1 MTANRAQC
9 DSCHLI
15 QPDMKI
21 IKMGLNI
28 LVCSKCYHWVRSS
41 IARRRKI
48 PKWIRPCE
56 SYSHADLT
64 QLRQE
69 HATQNRQHRMLY
81 HAISRHYS
89 GPLNDQEWKQAL
101 SRLNLGQ
108 SNFRRSR
115 ISIPSELIES
125 KMTQLNRA
133 GVLSIPEDASI
144 RAHIVLLSEGHF
156 GADKTRLF
164 ATVLFLWLTPE
175 DDYIARDPGPWA
187 KSFQLLFEVIDD
199 LADRAYFVHGAIEV
213 VGSSGHTY
221 RIQPKSGRPYFH
233 VAGQVGEQYQHIC
246 IDPVGASIVIFG
258 DVLVT
263 LILSLYDDQT
273 SARHID
279 TLARYLFGGNRGR
292 RITDVQQLW
301 RRALG
306 NMPRELRTNRQDSAI
321 STTMEYIIDRFQ
333 TNLADW
339 SNEEDEA

>member
-1 MTANRAQC
+1 MLEPVTSNTPDVASHRPHSKVGKLNGFTATGDDLMTANRAQC

-48 PKWIRPCE
+48 PKWIRPCK
-56 SYSHADLT
+56 SYSHADLS

-89 GPLNDQEWKQAL
+89 GPLNDQGWKQAL

-133 GVLSIPEDASI
+133 GIHRSQKMHPSV
-144 RAHIVLLSEGHF
+144 
-156 GADKTRLF
+156 
-164 ATVLFLWLTPE
+164 
-175 DDYIARDPGPWA
+175 
-187 KSFQLLFEVIDD
+187 
-199 LADRAYFVHGAIEV
+199 
-213 VGSSGHTY
+213 
-221 RIQPKSGRPYFH
+221 
-233 VAGQVGEQYQHIC
+233 
-246 IDPVGASIVIFG
+246 
-258 DVLVT
+258 
-263 LILSLYDDQT
+263 
-273 SARHID
+273 
-279 TLARYLFGGNRGR
+279 
-292 RITDVQQLW
+292 
-301 RRALG
+301 
-306 NMPRELRTNRQDSAI
+306 RT
-321 STTMEYIIDRFQ
+321 
-333 TNLADW
+333 
-339 SNEEDEA
+339 

>member
-175 DDYIARDPGPWA
+175 DDYIARAPGPWA
-187 KSFQLLFEVIDD
+187 KSFQLLFEV
-199 LADRAYFVHGAIEV
+199 
-213 VGSSGHTY
+213 T
-221 RIQPKSGRPYFH
+221 
-233 VAGQVGEQYQHIC
+233 
-246 IDPVGASIVIFG
+246 
-258 DVLVT
+258 
-263 LILSLYDDQT
+263 
-273 SARHID
+273 
-279 TLARYLFGGNRGR
+279 
-292 RITDVQQLW
+292 
-301 RRALG
+301 
-306 NMPRELRTNRQDSAI
+306 
-321 STTMEYIIDRFQ
+321 
-333 TNLADW
+333 
-339 SNEEDEA
+339 

>member
-1 MTANRAQC
+1 
-9 DSCHLI
+9 
-15 QPDMKI
+15 
-21 IKMGLNI
+21 
-28 LVCSKCYHWVRSS
+28 
-41 IARRRKI
+41 
-48 PKWIRPCE
+48 
-56 SYSHADLT
+56 
-64 QLRQE
+64 
-69 HATQNRQHRMLY
+69 MLY

-101 SRLNLGQ
+101 SRLHLGQ
-108 SNFRRSR
+108 SDFRQSR

-125 KMTQLNRA
+125 RMTQLNRA
-133 GVLSIPEDASI
+133 GILSIPEDASI

-199 LADRAYFVHGAIEV
+199 LGDRAYFVRGAIEV

-246 IDPVGASIVIFG
+246 IDPVGASNVIFG

-279 TLARYLFGGNRGR
+279 TLARYLFGGGRGR

-306 NMPRELRTNRQDSAI
+306 NMPRELRANRQDPDSAI
-321 STTMEYIIDRFQ
+321 STTMQYIIDRFQ

-339 SNEEDEA
+339 SNEGDEA